1 MSFYPLPVRIL
12 ESEELMGIISALWFR
27 NIKIFM
33 RNRIQLVFT
42 IIMPFFF
49 LYVFSAIFKNEAIEN
64 PVNYMLAGI
73 VITTVFQTALTIASS
88 TIDDIV
94 SGFMKEVLVSPVKRI
109 QVATGQ
115 LLSAATIATFQGI
128 LILFIGYFIG
138 LKFTSLQT
146 PFLVIGMM
154 ILVGLVFSALGL
166 FLAALIKNS
175 QTFQVVITAISMPL
189 TFLSGA
195 YIPLS
200 LLPKALKFLA
210 YLNPMT
216 YTTAT
221 FRTVILEK
229 TDLSTQQL
237 INEQLAFEFGSF
249 VVTPLVSLVIVI
261 IFGGIF
267 LLLSTIVFNRVDFSR
282 INRSKNKEEDIWS

>member
-1 MSFYPLPVRIL
+1 
-12 ESEELMGIISALWFR
+12 MGIIGALWFR

-109 QVATGQ
+109 QVAIGQ

-128 LILFIGYFIG
+128 LILIIGYFIG
-138 LKFTSLQT
+138 LKFTSYQT
-146 PFLVIGMM
+146 PLLVFGMM
-154 ILVGLVFSALGL
+154 ILVGLVFSGLGL

-200 LLPKALKFLA
+200 LLPDALKFIA

-221 FRTVILEK
+221 FRTIILEK
-229 TDLSTQQL
+229 TGLSTQQL
-237 INEQLAFEFGSF
+237 IDEQLAFQFGSF
-249 VVTPLVSLVIVI
+249 VVTPLMSLLIVVV
-261 IFGGIF
+261 FGVIF
-267 LLLSTIVFNRVDFSR
+267 LMLATSVFTRVDFSR
-282 INRSKNKEEDIWS
+282 INRSKNKEEDIWT